1 MLNIMTYEQIET
13 FLAAHD
19 YTDQTIV
26 AYRYCLH
33 RLETWLQGR
42 SLDILDPATLRRFML
57 EQGWGSNMQHQVL
70 SALRS
75 YLRHIE
81 RPDHPAFR
89 LPLPADRS
97 GPQRTPTARQ
107 LTNLLQSIDTS
118 TPIGRRNL
126 AMLCLM
132 LETGLRSS
140 EVCRLS
146 VDRLDLASGSLT
158 VLAKGRQWRIAL
170 FSRYTA
176 ACLESWLAYRQAAPG
191 VKAVFVSLGGIIPG
205 HPLTA
210 SGMRV
215 IFCNLARQAGMPAL
229 SPHDLRRAM
238 AVLYTEAG
246 LPTRTLQELGGWSD
260 IRLVERYTRKL
271 AVRAQTVERYS
282 PVYSLLAFDDS

>member
-1 MLNIMTYEQIET
+1 MNTMTYERIEN

-19 YTDQTIV
+19 YTTQTSA
-26 AYRYCLH
+26 AYRYCLR
-33 RLETWLQGR
+33 RLATWLQGQP
-42 SLDILDPATLRRFML
+42 LDHLDPATIRRFFD
-57 EQGWGSNMQHQVL
+57 QAGWGSNLQRQAL
-70 SALRS
+70 SALRA

-81 RPDHPAFR
+81 RPDHPACR
-89 LPLPADRS
+89 IPLPADRS

-107 LTNLLQSIDTS
+107 LTDLLQSIDTS

-132 LETGLRSS
+132 LETGLRAS
-140 EVCRLS
+140 EICRLS

-176 ACLESWLAYRQAAPG
+176 ACLESWLAHRQAAPA
-191 VKAVFVSLGGIIPG
+191 VKAVFVSLGGTIPG
-205 HPLTA
+205 HPLTP
-210 SGMRV
+210 SGLRV
-215 IFCNLARQAGMPAL
+215 IFRSLAKHASLPAL

-271 AVRAQTVERYS
+271 AVRAQTVERHS
-282 PVYSLLAFDDS
+282 PVYALLAFDDS